1 MGVQKKQLLFDK
13 FLHTFFLLK
22 AKSESTGD
30 YSRSKNYFLTAVALF
45 LLLLTGNLVA
55 QNASLYF
62 NHLTRDDGLLSN
74 RVNYISEDS
83 LGFIWFATEEGLEK
97 FDGYG
102 FEIFKN
108 FLSNENSIPD
118 NAVNF
123 ILEDIKKPNLW
134 IATHQGLIY
143 FDRYKSS
150 FELILSNEFKSR
162 PSETINIT
170 SLCFDRHDNLWIGTL
185 NGLFIWNTHTKKIT
199 TLIDG
204 RQGTYSRIFTL
215 FMDHRGKIWV
225 GSDKGLYAYNAESK
239 TLERFYPE
247 ISSVRIIKQDSHHDF
262 WAGTDNAGLF
272 RIDDIHKKKIIQHF
286 SRENGSFV
294 SNRISGIVE
303 DEPGILFILVRD
315 NGLYRY
321 DRKSQKMKFYPYDL
335 HNPDGI
341 NSTAL
346 ISGFKSSQNIIWI
359 GTYNSGVNYLDKAQ
373 KKFMLYRV
381 NFKSDGLLNNN
392 IRALAEDSQGYIWIG
407 TKEGGGLSR
416 FDKEKGTFK
425 NYPKSNKAH
434 KLHDDY
440 IFSLCEMDNQR
451 LLVGTFRE
459 GLAIFN
465 KQEETFKYFTHLKS
479 DSTSLSDN
487 RVYTIFKDSENT
499 LWIGNYYNLQ
509 IFNPVNGTFKTI
521 EGIKRPRCIC
531 EEDNNMLWVGTKD
544 NGICLVNRK
553 EGLIRKL
560 VNSGSDTNSISS
572 NDIYALVKDQQGN
585 LWAGTKRG
593 LNKIDLANFTISR
606 YTEKD
611 GLPANW
617 IRGLQID
624 DKGNVWASTTN
635 GLSKFD
641 VKHGIFHNYDVKDR
655 LQGNEFERY
664 VALKTHDG
672 FMLFGGHNGFNI
684 FKPDEI
690 TDNKT
695 IPPVYITGISLLNKK
710 VVVGA
715 KNSPLKENIL
725 FTNHL
730 TLNYNH
736 RVITINYAALNYTS
750 PEKNN
755 YAYTLEG
762 FVQDWVPG
770 NNRSA
775 VFTNIPPG
783 DYTFRVIG
791 SNNDR
796 YWNRKGAKLNITIL
810 PPPWKTTWAY
820 IIYIVL
826 LALIVLLIRRIMI
839 VRIEQKKLLEFERM
853 DKKRIQEI
861 NQSKLRF
868 FTNISHEFRTPL
880 TLISSPLNKL
890 LESKNYTEEQGYLF
904 KLINNNVKRL
914 LILVNEL
921 MDFRKTE
928 YGQYKLNIS
937 ENDLIAEIE
946 ESIECFAEKAGE
958 KGINLTFIHTE
969 KSVPGWFDK
978 NILDKVLFN
987 LLSNAVK
994 YTPLHGEIKI
1004 ELKVNDNRQARVSIS
1019 NTGKGIPKDK
1029 IENIFDRFFQ
1039 VEDETQ
1045 MDTTG
1050 TGIGLAFSKRLIE
1063 THKGSIAVDSS
1074 PGTITTFSITFPV
1087 AKEVYRQE
1095 EFIQNGNSERKKT
1108 TNRLESVEFVPA
1120 NENQEFAEKLLI
1132 VEDNDELRN
1141 YLKTIFSSY
1150 SLMAAAN
1157 GKEGV
1162 TLATEQLPD
1171 IIVSDIIMPEMD
1183 GIELCDRVKSNLIT
1197 SHIPVILL
1205 TAKSDIQ
1212 HKIKGIE
1219 TGADAYIEKPFD
1231 TEFLIAMVKNLLL
1244 QRKKIREKFSN
1255 EPGQD
1260 MDKAGLN
1267 NIDKQFIKKI
1277 KQIIEENIGSP
1288 DFSVDK
1294 LSTELGVSRSQLFR
1308 KFNALFNLKPNEL
1321 IRSERLKYAKKLLQQ
1336 KQYNVNE
1343 VAMKAGFAS
1352 TSYFITSFKK
1362 YFGET
1367 PSHFLHH

>member
-1 MGVQKKQLLFDK
+1 MNSTYPIIVIRSFISGGLVYFAQFLLF
-13 FLHTFFLLK
+13 FVFITPF
-22 AKSESTGD
+22 SQSI
-30 YSRSKNYFLTAVALF
+30 
-45 LLLLTGNLVA
+45 VA
-55 QNASLYF
+55 QNTSLYF

-74 RVNYISEDS
+74 RVNYITEDS

-102 FEIFKN
+102 FEAFKD
-108 FLSNENSIPD
+108 FLLNDNNTTSD

-123 ILEDIKKPNLW
+123 VLEDTRKPNLW

-143 FDRYKSS
+143 FDRYKNS
-150 FELILSNEFKSR
+150 FKLVLSDEFKNR

-170 SLCFDRHDNLWIGTL
+170 SLCFDRDKNLWIATL
-185 NGLFIWNTHTKKIT
+185 NGLFIWDTHYKKLT
-199 TLIDG
+199 TLIDNNLG
-204 RQGTYSRIFTL
+204 NQSRVFTL
-215 FMDHRGKIWV
+215 FADNRGIIWV
-225 GSDKGLYAYNAESK
+225 GSDKGLYAYHADSK
-239 TLERFYPE
+239 ILQHLYTE
-247 ISSVRIIKQDSHHDF
+247 ISSVRVITQDSQNNF
-262 WAGTDNAGLF
+262 WIGTDNAGLF
-272 RIDDIHKKKIIQHF
+272 RIDDINKKEIIQHF

-303 DEPGILFILVRD
+303 DEPGIFFILVRD
-315 NGLYRY
+315 GGLYRY
-321 DRKSQKMKFYPYDL
+321 NNKTGEMKFYPYDL

-346 ISGFKSSQNIIWI
+346 ITSFKSSQNIIWI

-392 IRALAEDSQGYIWIG
+392 IRALAEDSQGNIWIG

-425 NYPKSNKAH
+425 NYPKTNKTNG
-434 KLHDDY
+434 LRDDY

-459 GLAIFN
+459 GLAVFN
-465 KQEETFKYFTHLKS
+465 KNDETFKYYIHIDK
-479 DSTSLSDN
+479 DVNSLSDN
-487 RVYTIFKDSENT
+487 RVYTIFNDSEQT
-499 LWIGNYYNLQ
+499 LWVGNYYDLQ
-509 IFNPVNGTFKTI
+509 IFNPVSETFKTI
-521 EGIKRPRCIC
+521 KGVKRPRCIC
-531 EEDNNMLWVGTKD
+531 EESSNMIWVGTKD
-544 NGICLVNRK
+544 NGICLVDRK

-560 VNSGSDTNSISS
+560 ISSGSDTNSISS
-572 NDIYALVKDQQGN
+572 NNIYALVKDQQGN
-585 LWAGTKRG
+585 LWVGTKRG
-593 LNKIDLANFTISR
+593 LNKINLTNNTITR

-617 IRGLQID
+617 IRGLLID
-624 DKGNVWASTTN
+624 DNGNIWASTTN

-641 VKHGIFHNYDVKDR
+641 VEHDVFHNYDVKDR

-672 FMLFGGHNGFNI
+672 YMLFGGHNGFNI
-684 FKPDEI
+684 FKPGEI
-690 TDNKT
+690 TDNKI
-695 IPPVYITGISLLNKK
+695 IPPVYITGISLLNKD

-730 TLNYNH
+730 TLSYNH
-736 RVITINYAALNYTS
+736 RVVTINYAALNYTS
-750 PEKNN
+750 PEKNH

-783 DYTFRVIG
+783 DYVFRVIG
-791 SNNDR
+791 SNNDG
-796 YWNRKGAKLNITIL
+796 YWNRKGAKLGITVL

-820 IIYIVL
+820 IIYIFL
-826 LALIVLLIRRIMI
+826 LALIILLIRRIMI

-890 LESKNYTEEQGYLF
+890 LEANNYTEEQGYLF
-904 KLINNNVKRL
+904 RLINNNVKRL
-914 LILVNEL
+914 LILVSEL

-928 YGQYKLNIS
+928 YGQYKLNVS
-937 ENDLIAEIE
+937 ENDLIDEIE

-958 KGINLTFIHTE
+958 KGISLTFIHTD
-969 KSVPGWFDK
+969 KPVLGWFDK

-994 YTPLHGEIKI
+994 YTPQHGEIKI
-1004 ELKVNDNRQARVSIS
+1004 ELKVNENRQACVSIS

-1045 MDTTG
+1045 METTG

-1063 THKGSIAVDSS
+1063 THKGSIAVDSA
-1074 PGTITTFSITFPV
+1074 PGKLTTFSIKFPV
-1087 AKEVYRQE
+1087 AKVEYQQE
-1095 EFIQNGNSERKKT
+1095 EFVQKESSEMKKT
-1108 TNRLESVEFVPA
+1108 STRLEAVEFIPA
-1120 NENQEFAEKLLI
+1120 NENQELAEKLLI
-1132 VEDNDELRN
+1132 VEDNDELRD

-1150 SLMAAAN
+1150 SLMVAAD

-1162 TLATEQLPD
+1162 ALATEQVPD

-1183 GIELCDRVKSNLIT
+1183 GIGLCARVKSNLIT

-1231 TEFLIAMVKNLLL
+1231 TEYLMAMVKNLLL
-1244 QRKKIREKFSN
+1244 QRKKIREKFSDN
-1255 EPGQD
+1255 PGQD

-1267 NIDKQFIKKI
+1267 KKDKQFIEKI
-1277 KQIIEENIGSP
+1277 KLIIEENISSP

-1343 VAMKAGFAS
+1343 VALKAGFAS